1 MGLAHVYRWMASGIL
16 FPAPDLSEPNYE
28 NTYTNTDLDKLN

>member
-1 MGLAHVYRWMASGIL
+1 MDGFWDSLF

-28 NTYTNTDLDKLN
+28 NIYTNTDLDKLN